1 MIEEIPTDLL
11 NWMRTQSRSA
21 FVGDMLRKIQR
32 DGGVSS
38 RQLEE
43 LQLQRLRQRDMDRL
57 FGSN

>member
-1 MIEEIPTDLL
+1 
-11 NWMRTQSRSA
+11 
-21 FVGDMLRKIQR
+21 MLRKIQR